1 MHRTQN
7 KSINTY
13 PEPKSKLQEH
23 KNFHMQSFTNHP
35 NSNLRHLENRLY
47 GCIAHD
53 EYYIVCSWSKM
64 RRSKNWWWWWNGE
77 VERKNESLGKKKKCG
92 MQMRFL
98 SCTMPIYRLLSTHN
112 SKFVT
117 PTKFTNILPLS
128 PNFSTCL

>member
-64 RRSKNWWWWWNGE
+64 RRSKNWWWWLKVVGGLEIGRRENLE
-77 VERKNESLGKKKKCG
+77 EEEEEEEEEKEE
-92 MQMRFL
+92 
-98 SCTMPIYRLLSTHN
+98 
-112 SKFVT
+112 
-117 PTKFTNILPLS
+117 
-128 PNFSTCL
+128 